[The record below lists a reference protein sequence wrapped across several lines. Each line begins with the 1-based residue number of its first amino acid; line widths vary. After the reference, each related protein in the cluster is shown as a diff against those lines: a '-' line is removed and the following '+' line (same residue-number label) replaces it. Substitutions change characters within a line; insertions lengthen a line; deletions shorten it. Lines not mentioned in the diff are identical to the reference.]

1 MGDVKRFRVTRFRVH
16 LIQSKTMEFD
26 ADGCEHIVHNFGN
39 SYRWT
44 LGDTQVACV
53 TTGNLAGWVTVAP
66 GKDRGPATCPRCLRR
81 YREIGRDIGAA
92 AAADFCTCDTE
103 E

>member
-1 MGDVKRFRVTRFRVH
+1 MSDVKRFRVTRFRVH

-26 ADGCEHIVHNFGN
+26 ADGCEHIHVHNFGN

-44 LGDTQVACV
+44 LGDTEVACV

-66 GKDRGPATCPRCLRR
+66 KKDRGP
-81 YREIGRDIGAA
+81 GAMQTSA
-92 AAADFCTCDTE
+92 
-103 E
+103 